1 MKRSAQE
8 EAAGAPH
15 QKVPGFVVGG
25 GKNVSMTKYYSPKGG
40 TPPLGRLGGTVS
52 VPHIVAGNQ
61 CRQVVS
67 RRKLLSTLI
76 KMMDKKRTKTQ
87 MTLMGQTKVIL
98 LHDSIRSKNNCVC
111 FTQMKLKYRN

>member
-25 GKNVSMTKYYSPKGG
+25 GKNTSMTKYYSPKGG

-52 VPHIVAGNQ
+52 VPHIES
-61 CRQVVS
+61 CRQPMQAS
-67 RRKLLSTLI
+67 GKQKETTI
-76 KMMDKKRTKTQ
+76 NIDQ
-87 MTLMGQTKVIL
+87 NDGQEEDEDTN
-98 LHDSIRSKNNCVC
+98 DFDGSN
-111 FTQMKLKYRN
+111 